1 MLEETVASF
10 CLSQTL
16 ILLTR
21 PTSTPPP
28 RRLLFP
34 ESHPRAC
41 QITFFIASRQKA
53 IWSSWSPLSVGCRSQ
68 GLLPGPP
75 IKSHPTPPPRPGPLY
90 FSPPASTPSSAGA
103 GAGVPRLCYLVLEEQ
118 CGLSACINIQG
129 KAPRFQETKILQIL
143 HLLLRAGSFSPRR

>member
-21 PTSTPPP
+21 PTPAPASPPC
-28 RRLLFP
+28 RLLFP

-53 IWSSWSPLSVGCRSQ
+53 IWSSWSPLSVGLGSQ
-68 GLLPGPP
+68 ALLPGPPHLPPP
-75 IKSHPTPPPRPGPLY
+75 IKSHPPLAPSLY
-90 FSPPASTPSSAGA
+90 FSPPASTPSSAP
-103 GAGVPRLCYLVLEEQ
+103 VPESLGSATLSWPEQ
-118 CGLSACINIQG
+118 CGLSACIKHAG
-129 KAPRFQETKILQIL
+129 KAPQFQ
-143 HLLLRAGSFSPRR
+143 